1 MDAKEHYAAH
11 LASFYSWMVGDF
23 EAARSLLS
31 AYFQTHGVYPHGSG
45 LALDLGAG
53 TGLQTVAL
61 AHAGFHVLAID
72 FDAHLLHELRAR
84 TLGLPVTAFE
94 QDLQHFEQ
102 LLTNEAPELIVCM
115 GDTLTHLPTTDTL
128 AALLVACQRASAQG
142 GKLVLSFRPL
152 AQELHDTQ
160 RFIPV
165 RSDINRIH
173 TCVLE
178 YFPTTVRV
186 TDLLHERTTAG
197 EWSQIASSYHKLRL
211 SVADVVTLLEQ
222 AQWHVINQETQ
233 RGMVYLLA
241 QRN

>member
-11 LASFYSWMVGDF
+11 LAPFYSWMVGDF
-23 EAARSLLS
+23 ESARGLVS
-31 AYFQTHGVYPHGSG
+31 AYFRAHDVHPQGSG

-61 AHAGFHVLAID
+61 AHAGFRVLAVD
-72 FDAHLLHELRAR
+72 FDAHLLSELRERAR
-84 TLGLPVTAFE
+84 GWPVTAFE
-94 QDLQHFEQ
+94 QDLQHFEH
-102 LLTNEAPELIVCM
+102 LLTGEAPELITCM
-115 GDTLTHLPTTDTL
+115 GDTLTHLPTADALT
-128 AALLVACQRASAQG
+128 ALLVTCQQASAPG

-152 AQELHDTQ
+152 AQALHDTQ

-165 RSDINRIH
+165 RSDENRIH

-186 TDLLHERTTAG
+186 TDLLHERTAAG
-197 EWSQIASSYHKLRL
+197 EWRQTASSYHKLRL
-211 SVADVVTLLEQ
+211 SAADVVALLER
-222 AQWHVINQETQ
+222 AQWRVLSQETH
-233 RGMVYLLA
+233 RGLVHLLA